1 MATKRIKDLTSTATA
16 ADLLSGRYG
25 VLDTPDITKRL
36 PGNLLGGGGGGVDT
50 SVVVFEV
57 SYSES
62 IADYIYP
69 TYQDVASAVSAGKMP
84 VLLRYVHN
92 SPIRRCFVFRWLSG
106 GYAHFDND
114 SQYVKISNANVV
126 ETGYINDKNL
136 AADYDPTA
144 TYGVGDYC
152 VYQNELFVC
161 TTDLSVAEEWD
172 GSHWQRTSMSEIVG
186 NVETLLASL

>member
-25 VLDTPDITKRL
+25 VLDTQYITKRL
-36 PGNLLGGGGGGVDT
+36 PGNLLGGGGGGGDT
-50 SVVVFEV
+50 GIVVFEV

-62 IADYIYP
+62 IADYVYP
-69 TYQDVASAVSAGKMP
+69 TYGEVASAVSAGKMP
-84 VLLRYVHN
+84 VILLYVHN

-114 SQYVKISNANVV
+114 SQCVEISDANVV
-126 ETGYINDKNL
+126 KTGYINDKNL

-144 TYGVGDYC
+144 TYNVGDYC
-152 VYQNELFVC
+152 MYHNELFVC
-161 TTDLSVAEEWD
+161 TTDITVAKEWNP
-172 GSHWQRTSMSEIVG
+172 SHWQRTSMSDIVG
-186 NVETLLASL
+186 NVETLLAAL